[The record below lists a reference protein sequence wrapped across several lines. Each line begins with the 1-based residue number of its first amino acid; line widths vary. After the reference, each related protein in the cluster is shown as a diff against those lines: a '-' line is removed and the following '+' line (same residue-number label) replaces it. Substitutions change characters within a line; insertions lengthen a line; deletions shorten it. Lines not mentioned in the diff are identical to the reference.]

1 MKFATYDNGT
11 TYGELYLVSK
21 DGKRVVSTKEIVS
34 NLFEAVNNWATV
46 KADLSDLY
54 KKINENLINTSEI
67 ELDRCRDISF
77 WN

>member
-54 KKINENLINTSEI
+54 KK
-67 ELDRCRDISF
+67 
-77 WN
+77 